1 MMVEDKLAIVQREK
15 THFEI
20 QDADPTHAAM
30 PAGIEF
36 RKGKHQICIFFCAQN
51 IELLKNLE

>member
-1 MMVEDKLAIVQREK
+1 MMVDDKLAILQREK

-36 RKGKHQICIFFCAQN
+36 GKENNQIYTRFAQK
-51 IELLKNLE
+51 L

>member
-1 MMVEDKLAIVQREK
+1 MVEDKLAIVQREK